1 MRHTV
6 LKKQGLSE
14 KVYSLAGILIHE
26 RLDIRSPIR
35 PIPVLKGQVL
45 IPSGVRISLTN
56 VFLQGLVALRG
67 VPVTDSLGPE
77 GIFIIIFD
85 EIIQQ
90 TVHLPC
96 RPLVENSVLSSLEAG
111 FVCQDKVEEPGTTV

>member
-26 RLDIRSPIR
+26 RLDIRFPIR

-45 IPSGVRISLTN
+45 IPSGVGISLTK
-56 VFLQGLVALRG
+56 VFFQSIVALG
-67 VPVTDSLGPE
+67 SVPVTDPFGPE
-77 GIFIIIFD
+77 GIFIIVLD
-85 EIIQQ
+85 EIVQQ

-111 FVCQDKVEEPGTTV
+111 FVC